1 MKAIKSQSIQY
12 IVRNRSQNENFP
24 SFVFGYMQ
32 CTNEGRGN
40 KEGNQ
45 LKGQK
50 GKKLNQYKHGRT
62 RPNRKEEVTEQRN
75 REGDQPMC
83 TLPLSTT
90 ERERFFC

>member
-24 SFVFGYMQ
+24 SIFFGYMQ
-32 CTNEGRGN
+32 WTNEGRGN

-50 GKKLNQYKHGRT
+50 GKKLN
-62 RPNRKEEVTEQRN
+62 P
-75 REGDQPMC
+75 
-83 TLPLSTT
+83 S
-90 ERERFFC
+90 